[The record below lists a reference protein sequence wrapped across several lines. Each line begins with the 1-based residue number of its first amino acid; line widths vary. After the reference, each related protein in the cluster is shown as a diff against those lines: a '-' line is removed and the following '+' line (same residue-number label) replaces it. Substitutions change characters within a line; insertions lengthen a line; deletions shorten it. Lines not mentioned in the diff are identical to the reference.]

1 MLMIKTLKLIF
12 ISMTLVCSPAV
23 AGPVVWDKDFSISD
37 TKAIKVFLDDN
48 AKGACWTN
56 LRETREYAEEK
67 VRMLGGKIDDFVLP
81 LAPERKYELNIFVHL
96 QRYFVDDTGPC
107 YGNIRIALKTFAQVD
122 TFFHSSEIA
131 HFEAV
136 LLDPNNLNKETIN
149 AISIFFSALR

>member
-1 MLMIKTLKLIF
+1 MCVIKTLKLMF

-23 AGPVVWDKDFSISD
+23 AGPVVWDKEFSISD
-37 TKAIKVFLDDN
+37 TKALKVYLSDN
-48 AKGACWTN
+48 DSGACWTN

-67 VRMLGGKIDDFVLP
+67 VRMLGGKIDDFDLP
-81 LAPERKYELNIFVHL
+81 LASERQYELKIFVHL

-107 YGNIRIALKTFAQVD
+107 YGNVRIALRTFTQID

-131 HFEAV
+131 HFSAV

>member
-1 MLMIKTLKLIF
+1 MIKLLKFIVIF
-12 ISMTLVCSPAV
+12 VTLVCSPAV
-23 AGPVVWDKDFSISD
+23 ADPVVWDKDFSIRD
-37 TKAIKVFLDDN
+37 TKAIRVFLDDN
-48 AKGACWTN
+48 ASGACWTN

-107 YGNIRIALKTFAQVD
+107 YGNIRIALKTFAQID

-131 HFEAV
+131 HFTAV